1 LDDRI
6 DRSIPMNATRDR
18 LSRVRERTPYSPP
31 DLDEIRQSSL
41 NDEPSSPRQQ
51 AFARRELERAVRE
64 VLGSASVATLS
75 PDNLAEMVGGVA
87 EQSRSRFAGLVR
99 QQDWDEIVA
108 ALPSG
113 LSEAGIL
120 GPLLQ
125 NQDVAEIMVNG
136 PGLIFFERL
145 DGRIDQL
152 PHVFYDE
159 DELVLTVNTMLA
171 QTGRRLSP
179 NSPMVDGRLLDG
191 SRLHAVHNVLSPQGT
206 CVTIRK
212 FRDMMDLAALLRNG
226 TFDARMARFLK
237 ACILSERSLLISGGT
252 GTGKTTLL
260 NALLELA
267 PREERL
273 VAVEAVSEIRFKQP
287 NAVNLEARPPSS
299 EGQGAVGQR
308 ELVQNAL
315 RMRPDRIIVG
325 EVRGGEALDLLQA
338 MNTGH
343 PGSMGTI
350 HANSPRDALRR
361 METLTLLSGVE
372 LPLNFVARLVCEALD
387 FVVHLDRDTRGNRR
401 LAALDE
407 VVGLEG
413 DTIVTNPI
421 FGWRSDPSSPR
432 AGRHVSTG
440 IPPVCLAELAK
451 VDDLPSD
458 FFSQDH

>member
-1 LDDRI
+1 
-6 DRSIPMNATRDR
+6 MNATRDR

-260 NALLELA
+260 NAL
-267 PREERL
+267 
-273 VAVEAVSEIRFKQP
+273 F
-287 NAVNLEARPPSS
+287 
-299 EGQGAVGQR
+299 
-308 ELVQNAL
+308 
-315 RMRPDRIIVG
+315 
-325 EVRGGEALDLLQA
+325 
-338 MNTGH
+338 
-343 PGSMGTI
+343 
-350 HANSPRDALRR
+350 
-361 METLTLLSGVE
+361 
-372 LPLNFVARLVCEALD
+372 
-387 FVVHLDRDTRGNRR
+387 
-401 LAALDE
+401 
-407 VVGLEG
+407 
-413 DTIVTNPI
+413 
-421 FGWRSDPSSPR
+421 
-432 AGRHVSTG
+432 
-440 IPPVCLAELAK
+440 
-451 VDDLPSD
+451 
-458 FFSQDH
+458 

>member
-1 LDDRI
+1 
-6 DRSIPMNATRDR
+6 
-18 LSRVRERTPYSPP
+18 
-31 DLDEIRQSSL
+31 
-41 NDEPSSPRQQ
+41 
-51 AFARRELERAVRE
+51 
-64 VLGSASVATLS
+64 
-75 PDNLAEMVGGVA
+75 
-87 EQSRSRFAGLVR
+87 
-99 QQDWDEIVA
+99 
-108 ALPSG
+108 
-113 LSEAGIL
+113 
-120 GPLLQ
+120 
-125 NQDVAEIMVNG
+125 
-136 PGLIFFERL
+136 
-145 DGRIDQL
+145 
-152 PHVFYDE
+152 
-159 DELVLTVNTMLA
+159 
-171 QTGRRLSP
+171 
-179 NSPMVDGRLLDG
+179 MVDGRLLDG